1 MVREKIRAFFRRL
14 TLGAHCPKKLAASVC
29 VGVYMAFCPLFGL
42 HIITA
47 LFLAWFFSLNAVI
60 IFAVST
66 AIHNPWTVFPIYA
79 TDYFCGEY
87 VLSHWFGVNT
97 IACNPCW
104 MGYCNSF
111 LVAHTSL
118 PELSLWSFLL
128 GGNILGIGL
137 GLVAYPVMKRFFIST
152 MDAWHHKKDENNNAE
167 QKSLP

>member
-1 MVREKIRAFFRRL
+1 MIRERIGAFFKRL
-14 TLGAHCPKKLAASVC
+14 ALEARDPKKLAASVC

-47 LFLAWFFSLNAVI
+47 LLLTWLFSLNAVI

-66 AIHNPWTVFPIYA
+66 AIHNPWTVLPIYA
-79 TDYFCGEY
+79 TDYFCGDY
-87 VLSHWFGVNT
+87 ILSHWFGVNT
-97 IACNPCW
+97 LACNPCW

-111 LVAHTSL
+111 LAAHTGL

-137 GLVAYPVMKRFFIST
+137 GLMVYPVMKRFFTRTMST
-152 MDAWHHKKDENNNAE
+152 WRRKKDENNNAE
-167 QKSLP
+167 